1 MTAIDETRLAK
12 ATVLF
17 VDDEENIL
25 KSIQRGLFEEP
36 YKKRYANSG
45 AEALEIIG
53 QEPISVLVTDMRM
66 PEMDGLS
73 LLKIVAEKNPR
84 IVRIILTGYAQI
96 STLISAI
103 NSGQIFRYLT
113 KPWKAESEFIPA
125 VRQAIE
131 YHQMQQER
139 DEILHK
145 LKTSNLELNK
155 KNIDLALQIRQNE
168 QLLARQK
175 ELTAGNEEILTMM
188 TREILPFLDLVS
200 HLGNPDYPLN
210 RGDRERMTR
219 EAISMKGVVE
229 TISAL
234 LQADSE

>member
-1 MTAIDETRLAK
+1 MNAPDDTKLAK

-36 YKKRYANSG
+36 YKKKYAGSG
-45 AEALEIIG
+45 AEALDIIER
-53 QEPISVLVTDMRM
+53 EPVSVLVTDMRM
-66 PEMDGLS
+66 PEMDGLT
-73 LLKIVAEKNPR
+73 LIKIVAEKNPR
-84 IVRIILTGYAQI
+84 IVRIILTGYSQI

-139 DEILHK
+139 DEILQK

-155 KNIDLALQIRQNE
+155 RNIDLALQIRQNE
-168 QLLARQK
+168 QLLTRQK
-175 ELTAGNEEILTMM
+175 ELMTGNEEILSMM
-188 TREILPFLDLVS
+188 TREILPFLDLVR
-200 HLGNPDYPLN
+200 HLGNPEFPLN
-210 RGDRERMTR
+210 SGDRERMVL
-219 EAISMKGVVE
+219 EAVNIKGVIE

-234 LQADSE
+234 LGSEA